1 MLHIVLTGCNGRM
14 GKALSALAAD
24 AEGLVI
30 AAGVDVVKI
39 PSGSFPVYETPAKYT
54 GPADVVVDFSH
65 ISALPALLEYCK
77 KRKLPLVLATTG
89 QNDEQKTQIIEA
101 SKEIPVFLSANMSV
115 GVALM
120 KDLVRRAAQVLN
132 GYDIEVIEKHHNQKL
147 DAPSGTALLL
157 ADAAAEGAGGKRFVY
172 DRHAVRRKRDPG
184 EIGISSVRGGTI
196 IGEHEV
202 LFAGYNEVITIAH
215 SAQSRELFAAGALR
229 AARFM
234 AGKPAGLYT
243 MDDLVAS
250 L

>member
-1 MLHIVLTGCNGRM
+1 M

-39 PSGSFPVYETPAKYT
+39 PSGSFPVYETPAEYT

-77 KRKLPLVLATTG
+77 KCKLPLVLATTG

>member
-65 ISALPALLEYCK
+65 ISALPTLLKYCK